1 MDYRPGMHL
10 YALAFLLG
18 VLSVQ
23 HLAVLPSADTLLYLF
38 IFCCIAIG
46 LYSAV
51 LCWRYSSNQ
60 RFSKKYYTLTMCFIL
75 LIIIGILYCVYYAKQ
90 ELSLRLDETLS
101 GADILIVGQVS
112 SIPLHYGNVS
122 RFEFDVE
129 SHRLPG
135 TDDNLETT
143 DFPKRVR
150 LSWYYGE
157 AVQAGERWQLEIRLK
172 PPHGFMNP
180 GGFDYEAWLFQHGI
194 HATGYVRK
202 SDLNR
207 LEQGAPFSINRIRQH
222 IAKDID
228 DLAFDLTA
236 TEVSSFALIKALAI
250 GDKSAISAQQW
261 RVLTATGTSHL
272 MAISGLHIGLASLFA
287 YLLIRWAIPVYLMK
301 RYPAQHI
308 ALAGGMLA
316 AFLYALIAG
325 LSIPTQRAVIMLSVL
340 CVMLLARRNHRPV
353 DALGFAL
360 MAVLIADPLSV
371 LSAGFWFSFS
381 AVAVIFISLGSSKQ
395 SEVSA
400 KIKVEY
406 SFWRRVAAVLKQWVR
421 LQLLISLF
429 LLPLSLF
436 MFQQVSLVSPVAN
449 LLLIPYVSFLIVPL
463 VLAAIVVSFPLPYIS
478 DQLFILATSLLDLVW
493 PVLVYLSELPFSLLV
508 KGSIGIIGLLAA
520 TVGILLVYYSDV
532 VPQVVSFLSKWMSHR
547 CQRVFFVLIGC
558 SLIVPVFL
566 IDDPS
571 ISPGE
576 YRLTVLDVGQGSAAV
591 IRTLKH
597 VAVFD
602 SGAKFGERLNAGSS
616 VVIPY
621 LYSQGIDKLDRLI
634 ISHGDA
640 DHIGGAQAI
649 LQVFPDALLLGQD
662 IDTIPVHQKQLCSAG
677 MRWLWDGVT
686 FEFLSPTLNEG
697 VLRDDDKRNNR
708 SCVLRVTSSAGSVLF
723 TGDIEKLAERRL
735 LESYGT
741 ELDSDILIV
750 PHHGSDSSSSS
761 AFLRAVSPDMSIIS
775 VGYKNRYRLP
785 SSRVVE
791 RYRSMDMEFLQTDQT
806 GAISVDFKQETGLLM
821 EKYREKAAKYWHH
834 RSVL

>member
-18 VLSVQ
+18 ILSVQ
-23 HLAVLPSADTLLYLF
+23 HLAVLPSTDTLLYLF
-38 IFCCIAIG
+38 IFCCVAIG
-46 LYSAV
+46 YCGAV
-51 LCWRYSSNQ
+51 VCWQYSSGWLFNK
-60 RFSKKYYTLTMCFIL
+60 RYYTLIISFIL
-75 LIIIGILYCVYYAKQ
+75 LIILGIFYCIYYAKQ

-101 GADILIVGQVS
+101 GTDILIVGQVS
-112 SIPLHYGNVS
+112 SIPVHDGKVS

-143 DFPKRVR
+143 DFPERVR

-157 AVQAGERWQLEIRLK
+157 AVKAGERWQLEIRLK

-180 GGFDYEAWLFQHGI
+180 GGFDYEAWLLQHGI

-207 LEQGAPFSINRIRQH
+207 LEQGASFSINRIRQH
-222 IAKDID
+222 IAQDID
-228 DLAFDLTA
+228 DLAFDVTA

-261 RVLTATGTSHL
+261 RVLAATGTSHL

-381 AVAVIFISLGSSKQ
+381 AVAVIFISLRSSHL

-400 KIKVEY
+400 TPKAEY
-406 SFWRRVAAVLKQWVR
+406 SSWWRVVAVLKQWVR

-429 LLPLSLF
+429 LLPLSLY

-463 VLAAIVVSFPLPYIS
+463 VLAALVVSIPLPYIS
-478 DQLFILATSLLDLVW
+478 ELLFILAASLLDLVW

-508 KGSIGIIGLLAA
+508 KGSIGIIELLAA
-520 TVGILLVYYSDV
+520 TAGILLVYYSNV
-532 VPQVVSFLSKWMSHR
+532 VPQIFSFLPNWISHR
-547 CQRVFFVLIGC
+547 CQRLTLVLIGC
-558 SLIVPVFL
+558 SFIVPVFI

-571 ISPGE
+571 LTPGE

-591 IRTLKH
+591 IRTLDH

-602 SGAKFGERLNAGSS
+602 SGASFGERLNAGSS

-621 LYSQGIDKLDRLI
+621 LYSQGIDKLERLI

-640 DHIGGAQAI
+640 DHIGGAEAI

-662 IDTIPVHQKQLCSAG
+662 IDTIPVQHKQLCSAG
-677 MRWLWDGVT
+677 LRWLWDGVT
-686 FEFLSPTLNEG
+686 FEFLSPTLSEG
-697 VLRDDDKRNNR
+697 VLRNDDKRNNR

-723 TGDIEKLAERRL
+723 TGDIEQLAERKL
-735 LESYGT
+735 LASYGT

-750 PHHGSDSSSSS
+750 PHHGSNSSSGS
-761 AFLRAVSPDMSIIS
+761 AFLRAVSPDLSIIS

-791 RYRSMDMEFLQTDQT
+791 RYRSMDMALLQTDQT
-806 GAISVDFKQETGLLM
+806 GAITVNIKHETGLSI

-834 RSVL
+834 RSAL